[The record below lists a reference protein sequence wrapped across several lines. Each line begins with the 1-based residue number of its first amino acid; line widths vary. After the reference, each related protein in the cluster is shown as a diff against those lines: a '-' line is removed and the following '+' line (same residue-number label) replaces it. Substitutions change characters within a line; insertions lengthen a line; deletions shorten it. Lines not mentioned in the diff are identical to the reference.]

1 MFMDPMTEDEWLA
14 ERFEQNRSRLRSVAV
29 RMLGSPEE
37 AEDAV
42 QEAWLRLSRSDHDEV
57 ANLEGWL
64 TTVTA
69 RICLD
74 MLRSRKSRRE
84 ESLDAEDVAPIAASA
99 ESVDPE
105 REAVLADSIGLGLLV
120 VLQTLPPAE
129 RVAFVLHD
137 MFDMP
142 FDEIAPIVGRSSEA
156 TRQLA
161 SRARRRVRGTDPDQT
176 ADRTRQREVVEAFL
190 AASRGG
196 DFAALLELLDP
207 NVVVRLRDVSGAKI
221 GAPSEVRGP
230 QAAAETFAGRARA
243 AKLALIDGEVGWLW
257 SVGGK
262 PKVAFVFRVAG
273 GKIVE
278 IELLGGD
285 ERLGQL
291 ELEVIEP

>member
-1 MFMDPMTEDEWLA
+1 MFMEMTEVEWLA
-14 ERFEQNRSRLRSVAV
+14 ERFEQNRMRLRLVAF
-29 RMLGSPEE
+29 RMLGSKEE

-42 QEAWLRLSRSDHDEV
+42 QEAWLRLSRSDRDEV
-57 ANLEGWL
+57 TNLEGWL

-84 ESLDAEDVAPIAASA
+84 ESLDAEDMAPIAAA
-99 ESVDPE
+99 DESIDPE

-156 TRQLA
+156 ARQLA
-161 SRARRRVRGTDPDQT
+161 SRARRRVRGTDPDQAT
-176 ADRTRQREVVEAFL
+176 DRSRQREVVTAFL
-190 AASRGG
+190 AASRAG
-196 DFAALLELLDP
+196 DFGALLELLDP

-221 GAPSEVRGP
+221 GVPTEVHGP
-230 QAAAETFAGRARA
+230 KAAAETFAGRARA
-243 AKLALIDGEVGWLW
+243 AKLALIDGEAGWLW
-257 SVGGK
+257 SVGGR
-262 PKVAFVFRVAG
+262 PKVAFVFKVVRD
-273 GKIVE
+273 KIVE

-285 ERLGQL
+285 ERLGELQL
-291 ELEVIEP
+291 EVLEP

>member
-1 MFMDPMTEDEWLA
+1 MTEEEWLA
-14 ERFEQNRSRLRSVAV
+14 ERFEVNRSRLRSVAF
-29 RMLGSPEE
+29 RMLGSQEE

-42 QEAWLRLSRSDHDEV
+42 QETWLRLSRSDAQGV

-74 MLRSRKSRRE
+74 MLRSRKSHRE
-84 ESLDAEDVAPIAASA
+84 ESLDAEAQMQIAAA
-99 ESVDPE
+99 DGGVDPE
-105 REAVLADSIGLGLLV
+105 REAVLADSIGLGLVV

-156 TRQLA
+156 ARQLA
-161 SRARRRVRGTDPDQT
+161 SRARRRVRGSDPEQA
-176 ADRTRQREVVEAFL
+176 ADRSRQREIVAAFL

-196 DFAALLELLDP
+196 DFNALLALLDP
-207 NVVVRLRDVSGAKI
+207 DVVVRLRDVSGDKI
-221 GAPSEVRGP
+221 GAPRVIRGP
-230 QAAAETFAGRARA
+230 RAAAETFAGRARA
-243 AKLALIDGEVGWLW
+243 AKLALIDGEAGWLW
-257 SVGGK
+257 SVAGK
-262 PKVAFVFRVAG
+262 PKVAFVFTVAS

-285 ERLGQL
+285 ERLSQL
-291 ELEVIEP
+291 DLEVLET

>member
-1 MFMDPMTEDEWLA
+1 MTEDEWLA
-14 ERFEQNRSRLRSVAV
+14 ERFEQNRSRLRSVAF
-29 RMLGSPEE
+29 RMLGSQEE

-42 QEAWLRLSRSDHDEV
+42 QEAWLRLSRSGHDEV

-74 MLRSRKSRRE
+74 MLRSRKARRE
-84 ESLDAEDVAPIAASA
+84 ESLDAEEVAPIAASA
-99 ESVDPE
+99 GGVDPE

-142 FDEIAPIVGRSSEA
+142 FDEIAPIVGRSPEA
-156 TRQLA
+156 ARQLA

-196 DFAALLELLDP
+196 DFAALLKLLDP

-221 GAPSEVRGP
+221 GAPAVVRGP
-230 QAAAETFAGRARA
+230 KAAAETFSGRAQA
-243 AKLALIDGEVGWLW
+243 AKLALIDGEAGWLW
-257 SVGGK
+257 LVGGK
-262 PKVAFVFRVAG
+262 PKVAFVFRVVG
-273 GKIVE
+273 GKIAE

-285 ERLGQL
+285 ERLGRL
-291 ELEVIEP
+291 ELEVLEP

>member
-1 MFMDPMTEDEWLA
+1 MTEVEWLA
-14 ERFEQNRSRLRSVAV
+14 ERFEQNRTRLRSVAF
-29 RMLGSPEE
+29 RMLGSQEE

-42 QEAWLRLSRSDHDEV
+42 QEAWLRLSRSDHDAV

-84 ESLDAEDVAPIAASA
+84 ESLDSTAAAPIEAAGASV
-99 ESVDPE
+99 VDPE

-142 FDEIAPIVGRSSEA
+142 FDEIAPIVGRSSDA
-156 TRQLA
+156 ARQLA

-207 NVVVRLRDVSGAKI
+207 DVVVRLRDVSGAKI
-221 GAPSEVRGP
+221 GAPVEVRGP
-230 QAAAETFAGRARA
+230 KAAAETFAGRARA
-243 AKLALIDGEVGWLW
+243 AKLALIDGEAGWLW

-262 PKVAFVFRVAG
+262 PKVAFVFRVVG
-273 GKIVE
+273 GKIAE

-285 ERLGQL
+285 ERLGRL
-291 ELEVIEP
+291 DLEVLES